1 MTRPA
6 KFGIWERVSP
16 FLRDVVETVREA
28 NVPSLASQV
37 AYSLIFAMPSIL
49 LIVALIAGQVDRYTG
64 FAITEEVRHAIMT
77 TLPPDVQ
84 QVMIGLL
91 DDAMLRARAGPT
103 TVSAIVSIVVALV
116 MAGNG
121 LAELSVACC
130 TAAGIVDKRA
140 EWLKRVIFTGTSVLI
155 AIVLI
160 GAFALFFWGG
170 DLVLGIGG
178 YFGAGHAWADVWH
191 RLQLPVLV
199 LIVFLGV
206 TLLFMTGTGHYVFWH
221 VAPGALLATLLW
233 FLEVRGFQIYLQ
245 FANPGT
251 AYGAASSVLVFLVFL
266 YVSAVVLILGGMIA
280 AVIAREIREGTF
292 LSGILPWRVALRRT
306 AVRHDTSSATG
317 G

>member
-1 MTRPA
+1 LKPR
-6 KFGIWERVSP
+6 IWERVKP
-16 FLRDVVETVREA
+16 FVRDVVGTLREA

-64 FAITEEVRHAIMT
+64 FAITEEVRHAIIT
-77 TLPPDVQ
+77 TLPADVQ

-103 TVSAIVSIVVALV
+103 TVSAIVSILIALV

-130 TAAGIVDKRA
+130 AAAGIIDTRA
-140 EWLKRVIFTGTSVLI
+140 EWLKRVIFTATSLLI
-155 AIVLI
+155 ALVLI

-170 DLVLGIGG
+170 DLVLAIGEN
-178 YFGAGHAWADVWH
+178 FGAGQAWADVWH

-199 LIVFLGV
+199 LIVFLGLSLV
-206 TLLFMTGTGHYVFWH
+206 FMTGTGHYDFWH
-221 VAPGALLATLLW
+221 VAPGALIATLLW
-233 FLEVRGFQIYLQ
+233 FLEVWAFQIYLR

-266 YVSAVVLILGGMIA
+266 YVSAVVFIIGGMIA
-280 AVIAREIREGTF
+280 AVIAREIRHGTF
-292 LSGILPWRVALRRT
+292 LRGILPWRVVMPGT
-306 AVRHDTSSATG
+306 AVHAQSQDSAGAAG

>member
-1 MTRPA
+1 MP
-6 KFGIWERVSP
+6 
-16 FLRDVVETVREA
+16 
-28 NVPSLASQV
+28 NLASQV

-49 LIVALIAGQVDRYTG
+49 LIVALIAGQVDLYTG

-91 DDAMLRARAGPT
+91 DDAMQRARAGPT
-103 TVSAIVSIVVALV
+103 TVSAIVSILVAMV

-130 TAAGIVDKRA
+130 TAAGIKDTRA
-140 EWLKRVIFTGTSVLI
+140 EWVKRVIFTATSVLI
-155 AIVLI
+155 ALVLI

-170 DLVLGIGG
+170 DLVLGLGG
-178 YFGAGHAWADVWH
+178 YFGAGQAWVDVWH

-199 LIVFLGV
+199 LIVFLGL

-221 VAPGALLATLLW
+221 VAPGALIATLLW
-233 FLEVRGFQIYLQ
+233 FLEVRVFQFYLQ

-266 YVSAVVLILGGMIA
+266 YVSAIVLIIGGMIA

-292 LSGILPWRVALRRT
+292 LRGVLPWRVVMRRPVVPV
-306 AVRHDTSSATG
+306 AQRHDSSGAG
-317 G
+317 GG